1 MAKVFPTIVGDDG
14 LTYYQ
19 IQKGQILYRGDTGIY
34 LSRGEMPNVPAFFGI
49 LKKRVAPYGMVFTF
63 ETKKPLKLL
72 ALDLHEE
79 NRLLL
84 DPTFTTDSKIRKI
97 LLEQYGFQSGLRD
110 TVHEKDHK
118 LLKYLCSLGM
128 DGYYINE
135 MDVPG
140 DVPIDPFED
149 DGKNDTD
156 PSKFHSEIGL
166 CNVNQN
172 VELVNYQ
179 ADVLN
184 YTSEQ
189 REAARLKKIA
199 MDKKYEDAALRAE
212 AKKRGRQEK
221 RRLEQ
226 FGDPY
231 GLSSDGSTLSYSDSG
246 AESSD
251 VESTSSRSSSK
262 GQSLFGSASA
272 DESDPFQSISS
283 PGSSSSPG
291 SPLRSSQQRS
301 RSTSNRFSS
310 PFGLNSRFGGITE
323 EEQDEFDAQGRER
336 TIPRIM
342 SNLEDRLAQEEKERS
357 ESRGVRTSTP
367 KRGESP
373 FFDFLDAEAIDSPL
387 PRQKKKRVTQKDDKN
402 GGKKKKKTKKKSN
415 SMKKKKTRK
424 NKTPKKKRHTFKK
437 RNKRKIKQTRK

>member
-79 NRLLL
+79 NKLLL

-97 LLEQYGFQSGLRD
+97 LLEQYGFQNGLRD
-110 TVHEKDHK
+110 TVREKDHK

-149 DGKNDTD
+149 DGKKDTD

-199 MDKKYEDAALRAE
+199 IDKNMKTQLSELKPKKEVDKKKEGLINLVIL
-212 AKKRGRQEK
+212 
-221 RRLEQ
+221 LEFQ
-226 FGDPY
+226 AMVQLY
-231 GLSSDGSTLSYSDSG
+231 LILILELSQVTL
-246 AESSD
+246 
-251 VESTSSRSSSK
+251 K
-262 GQSLFGSASA
+262 
-272 DESDPFQSISS
+272 
-283 PGSSSSPG
+283 
-291 SPLRSSQQRS
+291 
-301 RSTSNRFSS
+301 
-310 PFGLNSRFGGITE
+310 
-323 EEQDEFDAQGRER
+323 AQVHE
-336 TIPRIM
+336 
-342 SNLEDRLAQEEKERS
+342 
-357 ESRGVRTSTP
+357 VVP
-367 KRGESP
+367 KVNH
-373 FFDFLDAEAIDSPL
+373 FLD
-387 PRQKKKRVTQKDDKN
+387 QHQQMNQT
-402 GGKKKKKTKKKSN
+402 
-415 SMKKKKTRK
+415 
-424 NKTPKKKRHTFKK
+424 HFKV
-437 RNKRKIKQTRK
+437 

>member
-19 IQKGQILYRGDTGIY
+19 IKKGQILYRGDTGIY

-79 NRLLL
+79 NKLLL

-97 LLEQYGFQSGLRD
+97 LLEQYGFQNGLRD
-110 TVHEKDHK
+110 TVREKDHK

-199 MDKKYEDAALRAE
+199 IDKKYEDAALRAE

-221 RRLEQ
+221 RRLDQ

-231 GLSSDGSTLSYSDSG
+231 GLSSDG
-246 AESSD
+246 
-251 VESTSSRSSSK
+251 
-262 GQSLFGSASA
+262 
-272 DESDPFQSISS
+272 
-283 PGSSSSPG
+283 
-291 SPLRSSQQRS
+291 
-301 RSTSNRFSS
+301 
-310 PFGLNSRFGGITE
+310 
-323 EEQDEFDAQGRER
+323 
-336 TIPRIM
+336 
-342 SNLEDRLAQEEKERS
+342 
-357 ESRGVRTSTP
+357 
-367 KRGESP
+367 
-373 FFDFLDAEAIDSPL
+373 
-387 PRQKKKRVTQKDDKN
+387 
-402 GGKKKKKTKKKSN
+402 
-415 SMKKKKTRK
+415 
-424 NKTPKKKRHTFKK
+424 
-437 RNKRKIKQTRK
+437 